1 MGCTYCYES
10 SVGFLTSILVFDW
23 LVDNFFKLLL
33 LACFIFAGL
42 ELLALPPPAL
52 GLLWTFFGSSTGPL
66 RASFGPC
73 FLPLA
78 FLRPLCLLAF
88 SLLDLFFW
96 PSGFLAYFAALVRL
110 LHFECHHPDFAWCPH
125 RMLSQGLSL
134 AGTYRMPHLPCLFVP
149 TRGGR

>member
-52 GLLWTFFGSSTGPL
+52 GLLWV
-66 RASFGPC
+66 SFGPSSGLLRALFGPPSVLASC
-73 FLPLA
+73 LWPSYGLCVFWPLA
-78 FLRPLCLLAF
+78 FWTCSSDPLAF
-88 SLLDLFFW
+88 WLTLLPL
-96 PSGFLAYFAALVRL
+96 
-110 LHFECHHPDFAWCPH
+110 
-125 RMLSQGLSL
+125 
-134 AGTYRMPHLPCLFVP
+134 
-149 TRGGR
+149 